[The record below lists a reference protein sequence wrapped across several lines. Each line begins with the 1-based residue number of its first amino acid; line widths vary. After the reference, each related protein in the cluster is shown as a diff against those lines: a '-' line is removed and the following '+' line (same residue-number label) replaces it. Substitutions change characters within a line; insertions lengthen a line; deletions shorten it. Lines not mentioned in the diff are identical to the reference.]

1 MACSLSSESLSTQF
15 GDDGQG
21 ASARGAK
28 PIAGSFEHEK
38 RGIKKII
45 AKSERMANFAASDF
59 PMETHYKQTRAL
71 PQRWSR
77 NLFRAAAVTFGPDGC
92 VGMPAAMAKH
102 FFDAAEIGTR
112 VEVIEPPTMVE

>member
-1 MACSLSSESLSTQF
+1 MACSFSSESLSTQL

-28 PIAGSFEHEK
+28 PIAGPFEHEK

-59 PMETHYKQTRAL
+59 PMETYYKQIRAL

-77 NLFRAAAVTFGPDGC
+77 NLFLAAAVIFGPAGC
-92 VGMPAAMAKH
+92 TELPSDIGSASFRLGRDAVGVASSDQGNM
-102 FFDAAEIGTR
+102 E
-112 VEVIEPPTMVE
+112 